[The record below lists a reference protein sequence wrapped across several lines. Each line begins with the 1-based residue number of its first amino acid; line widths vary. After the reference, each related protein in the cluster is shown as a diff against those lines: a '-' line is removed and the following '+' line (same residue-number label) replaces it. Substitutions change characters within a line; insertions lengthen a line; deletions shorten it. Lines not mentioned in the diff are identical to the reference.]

1 MGCREVFGCRHHLG
15 VMREGCVASSVTPL
29 AVHGPRHQHRGDTSS
44 QGWGWTASDSS
55 RQPSQGLNHHR
66 KQPLPGCW
74 GSQSCLLHPC
84 MGTYSRCAPTELAV
98 GFLEKPGSS
107 GAPKASPKDQICT
120 TSLSWK
126 REKTQ
131 YAASSNDRHVAHT
144 GRCQKMLTSAL
155 PAAPCLLPW
164 PCREEHP
171 SDLPF
176 GAFCFVGQ
184 LSPTAKPSAGAARRE
199 LCPSSPLQ
207 VTGTSISHCS
217 CTGEVPRLSLG
228 VLMPEGT

>member
-1 MGCREVFGCRHHLG
+1 MG
-15 VMREGCVASSVTPL
+15 VMREGCVAGSVTPL

-55 RQPSQGLNHHR
+55 RWPSEGLNHRR

-74 GSQSCLLHPC
+74 GSQSCLLQLC
-84 MGTYSRCAPTELAV
+84 TGTYGRCAPTELAV
-98 GFLEKPGSS
+98 GFLEKRGSS
-107 GAPKASPKDQICT
+107 GAPKASPKDQIRT

-155 PAAPCLLPW
+155 PAAPCSCPGRVGKSTRAICLLEPFVSW
-164 PCREEHP
+164 ASSHLRQNRLQEQPGESCA
-171 SDLPF
+171 LP
-176 GAFCFVGQ
+176 
-184 LSPTAKPSAGAARRE
+184 
-199 LCPSSPLQ
+199 
-207 VTGTSISHCS
+207 
-217 CTGEVPRLSLG
+217 PRFK
-228 VLMPEGT
+228 